1 MRAGLRWRG
10 PAAWLLGLAAT
21 LAAAEPVDDAAWLD
35 ATVGRHVGGTGA
47 PAAAAVVLHR
57 GQAPLLRAWGR
68 PQAGRDAAT
77 DAERT
82 VFRVGSISKSFTAVA
97 VLQLVDEGRL
107 RLDEDVA
114 PRLKGLALPA
124 GRLPTRVVDLLTHRG
139 GFDGDI
145 TTVGLDDP
153 VAAARSPDERL
164 QRDLHRVREPGRI
177 SVYDNMAFGL
187 LGQLLE
193 SVEGQPLGDILQ
205 RRLFQPL
212 GMTHTRLGLPEE
224 ASATAQAFETGPDGR
239 PEARPQIHLRRGWRG
254 AGDMSSTA
262 GDMARWLQALLD
274 EGRHSGGRLMSASSW
289 AAFTDTQRATIVP
302 GLPGTALGSYAL
314 GRAGGGGFGHAGTI
328 RGFNALYMVMPREG
342 VAVFAVMNLNR
353 PLPEFTLPGV
363 ARYLSRPPGK
373 AAVNPTDFMLFALPD
388 ACEQRWQ
395 PAPAP
400 ELPAALPAPATPA
413 SAWAGDYAYLR
424 AEDNE
429 ALAPRVLAALL
440 MPRVA
445 VRAAEGGLTVDGGP
459 VLRPA
464 ADGLYVNPQPAD
476 SYSRMAGFA
485 QVDGSAVMGPHTLL
499 SHRRVHGLESPAL
512 TVGGLLLAPLLWLLG
527 AALRR
532 PWTGQLS
539 MSRVEVLAGSLIVA
553 TLAAELLAAATLQ
566 REWGW
571 PLAVA
576 AWRTL
581 LHAAWLLAAWC
592 AWRGVAE
599 GLKTGGWRVRSQV
612 LLQALWWLWLTLALG
627 YWHVLG
633 RL

>member
-1 MRAGLRWRG
+1 MTAVSVGRAL
-10 PAAWLLGLAAT
+10 AALLIAVFAT
-21 LAAAEPVDDAAWLD
+21 LAAAADGADDAAWLD

-47 PAAAAVVLHR
+47 PAAAAALVHR

-68 PQAGRDAAT
+68 PQPGPAAT
-77 DAERT
+77 DAEKT
-82 VFRVGSISKSFTAVA
+82 VFRIGSITKSFTAVA

-114 PRLKGLALPA
+114 PRLKGLSLPPA
-124 GRLPTRVVDLLTHRG
+124 RQPTRVVDLLTHRG
-139 GFDGDI
+139 GFDGEL

-164 QRDLHRVREPGRI
+164 QRDLHRVREPGRV

-205 RRLFQPL
+205 RRIFKPL
-212 GMTHTRLGLPEE
+212 GMAHTRLGLPED
-224 ASATAQAFETGPDGR
+224 ASPTAQAFETGPDGA
-239 PEARPQIHLRRGWRG
+239 PEAKPQIHLRRGWRG
-254 AGDMSSTA
+254 AGDASSTA

-274 EGRHSGGRLMSASSW
+274 DGRHGGGRLLSPAGW
-289 AAFTDTQRATIVP
+289 AAFTHTQRATLAP

-314 GRAGGGGFGHAGTI
+314 GRVGGGGFGHAGTI

-363 ARYLSRPPGK
+363 LRYLSRPPGK

-395 PAPAP
+395 QAAAPQ
-400 ELPAALPAPATPA
+400 AATATPVPGTPA
-413 SAWAGDYAYLR
+413 SAWTGDYAYLR

-429 ALAPRVLAALL
+429 ALTPRVLAALL

-459 VLRPA
+459 LLRPA
-464 ADGLYVNPQPAD
+464 GEGLFVSGEPAD

-485 QVDGSAVMGPHTLL
+485 RVDGTVVMGPHTLL
-499 SHRRVHGLESPAL
+499 SHRRTHALEAPAL
-512 TVGGLLLAPLLWLLG
+512 TVGGLLLAPLLWLAG

-532 PWTGQLS
+532 PWTGRLPW
-539 MSRVEVLAGSLIVA
+539 SRSGLLAGVLLCA
-553 TLAAELLAAATLQ
+553 ALAAELLAASALQ

-571 PLAVA
+571 PMAVS
-576 AWRTL
+576 AWRVL
-581 LHAAWLLAAWC
+581 LHGAWLLAAWS
-592 AWRGVAE
+592 AWRGTAE
-599 GLKTGGWRVRSQV
+599 AAAARGWRALSHAGAQW
-612 LLQALWWLWLTLALG
+612 LWWTWLTLALG

>member
-1 MRAGLRWRG
+1 MRTLLRWRG
-10 PAAWLLGLAAT
+10 PVAWLLGLATT
-21 LAAAEPVDDAAWLD
+21 LAAAEPAGDAAWLD

-57 GQAPLLRAWGR
+57 GQPPLLRAWGR

-114 PRLKGLALPA
+114 PRLKGVTLPA
-124 GRLPTRVVDLLTHRG
+124 ARRPTRVADLLTHRG

-164 QRDLHRVREPGRI
+164 QRDLRRVREPGRI

-212 GMTHTRLGLPEE
+212 GMAHTRLGLPED
-224 ASATAQAFETGPDGR
+224 ASATAQAFETGPDGQ
-239 PEARPQIHLRRGWRG
+239 PEAKPQIHLRRGWRG

-274 EGRHSGGRLMSASSW
+274 EGRHGGGRLLSAASW

-314 GRAGGGGFGHAGTI
+314 GRPGGGGFGHAGTI

-363 ARYLSRPPGK
+363 LRYLSRPPGK
-373 AAVNPTDFMLFALPD
+373 ASVNPTDFMLFALPD

-395 PAPAP
+395 VAPAP
-400 ELPAALPAPATPA
+400 ELPATLPVPVTPA

-429 ALAPRVLAALL
+429 ALTPRVLAALL
-440 MPRVA
+440 MPRVV
-445 VRAAEGGLTVDGGP
+445 VRATAGGLTVDGGP
-459 VLRPA
+459 LLRPA
-464 ADGLYVNPQPAD
+464 AEGLFVSAPPAD

-485 QVDGSAVMGPHTLL
+485 QVDGDVVMGPHALL
-499 SHRRVHGLESPAL
+499 SHRRVHALEDPLL
-512 TVGGLLLAPLLWLLG
+512 TAGGLLLAPLLWLAG
-527 AALRR
+527 AGLRR
-532 PWTGQLS
+532 PWTGRGRLPWAALGAGA
-539 MSRVEVLAGSLIVA
+539 VLVA

-571 PLAVA
+571 PLVVSG
-576 AWRTL
+576 WRVL
-581 LHAAWLLAAWC
+581 LHAAWLASAWC
-592 AWRGVAE
+592 TWRGAAE
-599 GLKTGGWRVRSQV
+599 AVSAGGWRVRSQAFV
-612 LLQALWWLWLTLALG
+612 QTLWWLWLTLALG